1 MPGYIPDSASTRRVH
16 SVMEKPQRGSAP
28 FQDKFD
34 LSNMLP
40 ISGFEEQ
47 KVTLVALVFFVVYR
61 LRLIQL
67 LV

>member
-1 MPGYIPDSASTRRVH
+1 
-16 SVMEKPQRGSAP
+16 MEKPQSGSAP
-28 FQDKFD
+28 FHVKFD

-47 KVTLVALVFFVVYR
+47 ITLVALVFFVVYR

>member
-1 MPGYIPDSASTRRVH
+1 
-16 SVMEKPQRGSAP
+16 MEKPQSGSAP
-28 FQDKFD
+28 FHVKFD